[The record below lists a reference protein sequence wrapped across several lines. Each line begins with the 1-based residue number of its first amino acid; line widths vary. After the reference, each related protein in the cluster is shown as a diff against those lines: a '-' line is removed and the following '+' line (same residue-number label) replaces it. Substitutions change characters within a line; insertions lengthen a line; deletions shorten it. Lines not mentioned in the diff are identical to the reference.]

1 LIHYNAPYD
10 TDEKTMC
17 GILMKNMFQSPTG
30 ERWWIS
36 VPLIVTETIL
46 NTQSNVNT
54 EMHRKYKGKFD

>member
-1 LIHYNAPYD
+1 
-10 TDEKTMC
+10 MC